1 MSLSTQPAYSSS
13 LLIVQGSGGTGGA
26 GGAIMWAMI
35 LIVAALVGG
44 LVILAVRKK
53 MLETPSTDIGSE
65 GLFDA
70 LKRMRES
77 GEITREEYDAARK
90 RILEKAMEGTARP
103 ETRSAAQVSILEV
116 AAREEAERE
125 ARKREGSKRPAPHE
139 DLIAPPGYD
148 LTGEPLPGEPK
159 ERGPG

>member
-1 MSLSTQPAYSSS
+1 MSLSTQSAFSSS
-13 LLIVQGSGGTGGA
+13 LVIAQGSGGTSGA

-53 MLETPSTDIGSE
+53 MLETPSSDIGSE

-90 RILEKAMEGTARP
+90 RILERAMQGTARP
-103 ETRSAAQVSILEV
+103 EPRSAAQASILEV
-116 AAREEAERE
+116 AAREGLDRE
-125 ARKREGSKRPAPHE
+125 ARKREEPRRPAPHE
-139 DLIAPPGYD
+139 GLSAPPGYD